1 MPNTKPFFTAA
12 ALTAVLL
19 AAAVFISCGGKSALY
34 EDTYEAGS
42 ARAPAEMKMSA
53 DNYEEQVPAN
63 TAQSGRKLIKTGSL
77 YFKVNDIAQ
86 TEIAVAKWCALYG
99 GYVESSFNN
108 ENSGSAA
115 VRIPSARFEQ
125 AMESAGSIGTL
136 ESKSVSAEDVSERY
150 YDLQTRL
157 ETRKLMRSRLQTYL
171 SQAKNMEDMLKI
183 EHELNSVIADIESME
198 GKMKRLSSQIDYSR
212 IEISYHLPFRATSS
226 GGFEWPDMGE
236 AFRRFASNIVDFF
249 AGLLTVLLYIVI
261 CGAPL
266 VGIAALLYWLLFG
279 KIGLLKKLFRL
290 LNGKGK

>member
-1 MPNTKPFFTAA
+1 MPNTKPFFCAA
-12 ALTAVLL
+12 ILSAAFL
-19 AAAVFISCGGKSALY
+19 AAAVFISCGGKSAFY
-34 EDTYEAGS
+34 EDAYETRS
-42 ARAPAEMKMSA
+42 APAAAEMKMST
-53 DNYEEQVPAN
+53 DNYEEHVPAD
-63 TAQSGRKLIKTGSL
+63 TAQSDRKLIKTGSL
-77 YFKVNDIAQ
+77 YFKVSDIAQ

-108 ENSGSAA
+108 ENSGNAT

-125 AMESAGSIGTL
+125 AMESAGSIGTP

-171 SQAKNMEDMLKI
+171 SQAKTMEDMLKI

-279 KIGLLKKLFRL
+279 KIGLLKKLFRI